1 MLSVLLFPLIL
12 LLCRVVPMLVCSNP
26 QNETLSD
33 DAWGKHVTIE
43 RLKSRPHLRP
53 HPHPGPFPNPHLNSH
68 ARPLTHPHPHVHN
81 IPVLAYAHAHARYQ
95 LHAITVIAVA
105 VAVVMIV
112 VIVVV
117 ILILTFFVVVIVILN
132 FVIDSSVAIWVKS
145 VCFAICAICQSPR
158 MPAQRL

>member
-1 MLSVLLFPLIL
+1 MGLFEFCLT
-12 LLCRVVPMLVCSNP
+12 C
-26 QNETLSD
+26 D
-33 DAWGKHVTIE
+33 DHVAAIQE
-43 RLKSRPHLRP
+43 
-53 HPHPGPFPNPHLNSH
+53 FCCD
-68 ARPLTHPHPHVHN
+68 
-81 IPVLAYAHAHARYQ
+81 AHARYQ